1 MTNYHSLLANQ
12 SLFLIEK
19 STSNTFSY
27 LFLENMKVST
37 GQDRSNT
44 VSNLIKTAIFD
55 EN

>member
-1 MTNYHSLLANQ
+1 MTNSLLANQ

-19 STSNTFSY
+19 KY
-27 LFLENMKVST
+27 LEHIFVFVLENTKVST

-44 VSNLIKTAIFD
+44 VSNLIKTTIFD